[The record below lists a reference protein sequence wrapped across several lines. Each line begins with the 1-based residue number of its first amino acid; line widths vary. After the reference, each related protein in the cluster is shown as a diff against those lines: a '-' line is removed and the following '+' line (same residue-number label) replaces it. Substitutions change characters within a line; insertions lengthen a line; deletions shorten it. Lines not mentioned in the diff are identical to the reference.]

1 METSPAALAAQKHE
15 LRLACREKRSALGRE
30 VRAAASQAI
39 CAHLAAWEVFQRAEI
54 ILTYLPMKAEVD
66 LRPLL
71 TAHPEKTWAVP
82 RILEASHALL
92 FHPYDRARL
101 VRHPFGMDEPAADL
115 PVIAATDIQLCLV
128 PGLAY
133 DRQGWR
139 LGYGGGYYDRFLAQF
154 PGPSLGVTFAALL
167 LESLP
172 HGAWDVPMRGV
183 VTENGLVY
191 TI

>member
-1 METSPAALAAQKHE
+1 MSKTLAEQKAQ
-15 LRLACREKRSALGRE
+15 LRQICRNQRKALGPE
-30 VRAAASQAI
+30 ARAIASQAI
-39 CAHLAAWEVFQRAEI
+39 CVQIENWGIFQQAEV

-71 TAHPEKTWAVP
+71 AAHPEKTWAVP
-82 RILEASHALL
+82 RILEASHGMV
-92 FHPYDRARL
+92 FHPYDPARL

-115 PVIAATDIQLCLV
+115 PVIPDSTLQLCLV

-139 LGYGGGYYDRFLAQF
+139 LGYGGGYYDRFLQHF

-172 HGAWDVPMRGV
+172 HGEWDVPMRGI
-183 VTENGLVY
+183 VTENGLVEI
-191 TI
+191 T